1 MILRRLTF
9 GSGIKIASRL
19 PADHTDPD
27 LRVAMGSAPS
37 MTLVIRALPD
47 IVMEFRMGRRVMKQ
61 MFIAVS
67 LLLAA
72 GVGCAEGQDRQS
84 ADGTKLFGAHTLK
97 DGTLKIG
104 RIELPNGDK
113 YFDVTVLPDGTA
125 KVRGR

>member
-1 MILRRLTF
+1 
-9 GSGIKIASRL
+9 
-19 PADHTDPD
+19 
-27 LRVAMGSAPS
+27 